1 LAVHRKLSSSTYAWY
16 AAARRCIT
24 AHFMKHT
31 YSKTATKQIKKRFR
45 YRTNDGARTGRWA
58 AQIDGRPTYLPV
70 QAVHGAQVVL
80 RKLLTA
86 GAVLL
91 HEVACSNRHRGECA
105 DGGSEEARV
114 SYRS

>member
-1 LAVHRKLSSSTYAWY
+1 MHRKLSSSTYAWY

-31 YSKTATKQIKKRFR
+31 CTSTATKRIRRRFQV
-45 YRTNDGARTGRWA
+45 AIA
-58 AQIDGRPTYLPV
+58 IAQTTVQGQAGGRPTDLPV

-80 RKLLTA
+80 RKLLAT

-91 HEVACSNRHRGECA
+91 HEVACSNQRRGECV
-105 DGGSEEARV
+105 DGGKLAREQAGSEGTV
-114 SYRS
+114 P